1 MVLPRSR
8 HSDPPARPS
17 RLDGRRVGRLACLGA
32 AATLAAGA
40 LAGCAEDPPPQQ
52 RITAPLRTNFPAA
65 TAGGACV
72 YFDYAT
78 IEKAIGVRFAISAAS
93 QSGQTTTCVVQPV
106 QADLPDLALTISK
119 TTADAEIFKSDV
131 VPDKGATTVKGLGL
145 AAYQSPVAATK
156 TTGPGLEVCWLTK
169 DKRLMSLRFTGV
181 PDSPAPPKSFGPQ
194 LVALAKHVEA
204 AKPPRK
210 P

>member
-1 MVLPRSR
+1 MV
-8 HSDPPARPS
+8 
-17 RLDGRRVGRLACLGA
+17 RLACLGA
-32 AATLAAGA
+32 AVTLVAATT
-40 LAGCAEDPPPQQ
+40 AGCADDPPPQSV
-52 RITAPLRTNFPAA
+52 TTPLRTNFPAA
-65 TAGGACV
+65 MAGGACV

-78 IEKAIGVRFAISAAS
+78 IEKTLGVRFDIAAPS
-93 QSGQTTTCVVQPV
+93 QSGQTTTCVVQPD
-106 QADLPDLALTISK
+106 QSDLPDLALTITK

-131 VPDKGATTVKGLGL
+131 IPDKGATAIKGLGL
-145 AAYQSPVAATK
+145 AAYQAPVAATK

-181 PDSPAPPKSFGPQ
+181 RDSPAPPKTLGPQ

-204 AKPPRK
+204 VKPPKK